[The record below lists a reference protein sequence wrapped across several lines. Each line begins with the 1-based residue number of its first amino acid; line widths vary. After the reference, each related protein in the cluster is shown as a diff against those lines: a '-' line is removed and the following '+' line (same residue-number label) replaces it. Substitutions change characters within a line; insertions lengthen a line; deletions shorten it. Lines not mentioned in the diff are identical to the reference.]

1 MAKQKYELL
10 PDKVVAANAET
21 IKAIGHIATDT
32 DIVDY
37 VSGQLMRDYIKI
49 GKKTLDEAAKLTE
62 QTIMSD
68 DFLDKLGAIKNMVNW
83 CYSGRQVYLFDDDFA
98 DLLSGQ
104 GTADL
109 KISAD
114 VFKQLPCNCFYV
126 QRKYKNSVGFFFD
139 LQGDRMTMTEYFFDD
154 TEKDYYSESIA
165 IELQYDMT
173 VEELIYK
180 ILGSYAKKD
189 KAGTKAMICDIA
201 EKLQFIVYLSAVNAE
216 IAPVTKRQVQ
226 KKPTAQHPQKSS
238 AQPQKSAIANV
249 GYRIGIA
256 VRKHRQAES
265 SASYQHS
272 PQGHSAPKAPHIRR
286 AHFHGYHTLNG
297 YQVKWLN
304 TIFVNAER
312 DDNDISTVHKV
323 LQ

>member
-10 PDKVVAANAET
+10 PDKVVAANIET

-83 CYSGRQVYLFDDDFA
+83 YYGGRQIYVFDDDFA
-98 DLLSGQ
+98 SLLSGQ

-154 TEKDYYSESIA
+154 S
-165 IELQYDMT
+165 
-173 VEELIYK
+173 
-180 ILGSYAKKD
+180 KKD

-216 IAPVTKRQVQ
+216 IAPITKHQVQ
-226 KKPTAQHPQKSS
+226 KEATAQCPQKPS

-265 SASYQHS
+265 SVSYQHS
-272 PQGHSAPKAPHIRR
+272 PQGHGAPKAPHIRR
-286 AHFHGYHTLNG
+286 AHFHGYHTNNG

-312 DDNDISTVHKV
+312 DDNDISTIHKV

>member
-1 MAKQKYELL
+1 MAKPKYELL
-10 PDKVVAANAET
+10 PDKVVAANIET

-37 VSGQLMRDYIKI
+37 VSGQLMRDYIKM

-83 CYSGRQVYLFDDDFA
+83 YYSGRQVYLFDDDFA

-104 GTADL
+104 STADL

-114 VFKQLPCNCFYV
+114 VFKQLPCSCFYV

-154 TEKDYYSESIA
+154 AEKDYYSESIA
-165 IELQYDMT
+165 IELQYDIS
-173 VEELIYK
+173 VEDLIYK

-216 IAPVTKRQVQ
+216 IAPVTKRQAQ
-226 KKPTAQHPQKSS
+226 KKATTQHPQKS
-238 AQPQKSAIANV
+238 AVANV
-249 GYRIGIA
+249 GYRIGVA
-256 VRKHRQAES
+256 VRKHRQIES
-265 SASYQHS
+265 SVSYQHS

-286 AHFHGYHTLNG
+286 AHFHGYHTNNG

-312 DDNDISTVHKV
+312 DDGDISTVHKV

>member
-1 MAKQKYELL
+1 MKQKSTLL
-10 PDKVVAANAET
+10 PDKVVAANIET

-83 CYSGRQVYLFDDDFA
+83 YYSGRQVYLFDDDFA

-109 KISAD
+109 QISAD

-126 QRKYKNSVGFFFD
+126 QRKCKNSVGFFFD

-154 TEKDYYSESIA
+154 AEKDYYSESIA
-165 IELQYDMT
+165 IELQYDIS
-173 VEELIYK
+173 VEDLIYK

-216 IAPVTKRQVQ
+216 IAPITKHQAQ
-226 KKPTAQHPQKSS
+226 KKATTQKPS

-249 GYRIGIA
+249 GYRIGVA
-256 VRKHRQAES
+256 VRKHRQAEN
-265 SASYQHS
+265 AVGGQHS
-272 PQGHSAPKAPHIRR
+272 PQGHGAPKVPHIRR
-286 AHFHGYHTLNG
+286 AHFHGYHTNNG

-312 DDNDISTVHKV
+312 DDNDISTIHKV

>member
-1 MAKQKYELL
+1 MKQKSTLL
-10 PDKVVAANAET
+10 PDMVVAANIET

-98 DLLSGQ
+98 SLLSGQ

-139 LQGDRMTMTEYFFDD
+139 LQGDRMTMTEYFFDNA
-154 TEKDYYSESIA
+154 EKDYYSESIA
-165 IELQYDMT
+165 IELQYDIS

-216 IAPVTKRQVQ
+216 IAPITKHQVQ
-226 KKPTAQHPQKSS
+226 KKATTQKPS
-238 AQPQKSAIANV
+238 AQPQKSAIAAV
-249 GYRIGIA
+249 GYRIGMA
-256 VRKHRQAES
+256 VRKHRQIES
-265 SASYQHS
+265 SVSYQHG

-286 AHFHGYHTLNG
+286 AHFHGYHTNGG

-304 TIFVNAER
+304 TIFVNADR

-323 LQ
+323 IQ

>member
-37 VSGQLMRDYIKI
+37 VSGQLMRDYIKF

-68 DFLDKLGAIKNMVNW
+68 DFLDKLGAIKNMTNW
-83 CYSGRQVYLFDDDFA
+83 YYSGRQVYLFDDDFA

-154 TEKDYYSESIA
+154 SKKDYYSESIA
-165 IELQYDMT
+165 IE
-173 VEELIYK
+173 
-180 ILGSYAKKD
+180 
-189 KAGTKAMICDIA
+189 
-201 EKLQFIVYLSAVNAE
+201 LQFIVYLSAVNAE

-226 KKPTAQHPQKSS
+226 KKTATQRPQKPS

-286 AHFHGYHTLNG
+286 AHFHGYHTNNG

-312 DDNDISTVHKV
+312 DDNDISTIHKV

>member
-10 PDKVVAANAET
+10 PDKVVATNAET

-68 DFLDKLGAIKNMVNW
+68 DFLDKLSTIKNMVNW
-83 CYSGRQVYLFDDDFA
+83 YYSGRQVYLFDDDFA
-98 DLLSGQ
+98 SLLSGQ

-114 VFKQLPCNCFYV
+114 VFKQLPCSCFYV

-154 TEKDYYSESIA
+154 AEKDYYSESIA
-165 IELQYDMT
+165 IELQYDIS
-173 VEELIYK
+173 VEDLIYK

-216 IAPVTKRQVQ
+216 IAPVTKRQAQ
-226 KKPTAQHPQKSS
+226 KKATAQHPQKS
-238 AQPQKSAIANV
+238 AVANV
-249 GYRIGIA
+249 GYRIGVA

-265 SASYQHS
+265 SVSYQHS

-286 AHFHGYHTLNG
+286 AHFHGYHTNNG

-312 DDNDISTVHKV
+312 DDGDISTVHKV

>member
-114 VFKQLPCNCFYV
+114 VFRQLPCNCFYV
-126 QRKYKNSVGFFFD
+126 QRKYKDSVGFFFD
-139 LQGDRMTMTEYFFDD
+139 LQSDRMTMTEYFFDEI
-154 TEKDYYSESIA
+154 EKDYYSESMA

-173 VEELIYK
+173 VEELIHK

-189 KAGTKAMICDIA
+189 KTGTKAMISEIA

-216 IAPVTKRQVQ
+216 IAPVTKHQAQ
-226 KKPTAQHPQKSS
+226 KKPTAQRPQKPS
-238 AQPQKSAIANV
+238 AQPQKSDIANV

-256 VRKHRQAES
+256 VRKHRQAEN
-265 SASYQHS
+265 AAGGQHS
-272 PQGHSAPKAPHIRR
+272 PQGHGAPKAPHIRR
-286 AHFHGYHTLNG
+286 AHFHGYHTNNG
-297 YQVKWLN
+297 YQVKWLS

-312 DDNDISTVHKV
+312 DDNDISTIHKV